1 MGRNTKIAWTETI
14 MPNGTVTPGHTWN
27 PWQGCRKVSP
37 GCANCYMYRDKKRF
51 GQDPAKVVRS
61 AAATFNAPL
70 RWKESARVFVCSW
83 SDFFIEDADP
93 WREEAWEIMRNTPHL
108 TYQILTKRPENVTGR
123 LPGDWPLP
131 NVWMGVTTE
140 NQEMADLR
148 IPILLRTPATV
159 RFVSIEPMVSQIS
172 LENGTIQIDHPQ
184 NEGYGVSFID
194 ALDWVIVGGETGPNA
209 REMKPEWAEQLLIE
223 CDFAGTPFFMKQ
235 MTNKAPIPDRLNIR
249 QFPQP

>member
-1 MGRNTKIAWTETI
+1 
-14 MPNGTVTPGHTWN
+14 
-27 PWQGCRKVSP
+27 
-37 GCANCYMYRDKKRF
+37 MYRDKKRF
-51 GQDPAKVVRS
+51 GQDPAKVIRS

-70 RWKESARVFVCSW
+70 RWKEPARVFVCSW

-93 WREEAWEIMRNTPHL
+93 WREEAWEIMRKTPHL
-108 TYQILTKRPENVTGR
+108 TYQILTKRPENISGR
-123 LPGDWPLP
+123 LPAAYECFGGGWPLP
-131 NVWMGVTTE
+131 NVWLGVTAE

-159 RFVSIEPMVSQIS
+159 RFVSIEPMVGEIS
-172 LENGTIQIDHPQ
+172 LTSIGHTASPGFVGDCLDWYHRPHENRHDKWPGI
-184 NEGYGVSFID
+184 E
-194 ALDWVIVGGETGPNA
+194 WVIVGAETGPNA

-235 MTNKAPIPDRLNIR
+235 MTNKAPIPERLNVR